1 MTRPFDVPPRTNH
14 AGKLRGGDA
23 VEVIWR
29 QALQTRWVYV
39 GGCILV
45 RIRRARMFTGGIIA
59 AGVQNGRL
67 VGFEVEVVVRD
78 GLRLGVG

>member
-14 AGKLRGGDA
+14 AGKLRGEDA
-23 VEVIWR
+23 AEVIWR
-29 QALQTRWVYV
+29 QVLQTRWVYV
-39 GGCILV
+39 DGRAVGMM
-45 RIRRARMFTGGIIA
+45 RRARMFRGGILA

-67 VGFEVEVVVRD
+67 LGIEVEVVVRD